1 MSKVEIPVFSM
12 TSKKSN
18 KIERNIK
25 SSARFSVAPMMD
37 WTDRHCRYFHR
48 QFTNKS
54 LLYTE
59 MVAAAAL
66 VRGKAYHLLDYSIE
80 EHPLA
85 LQIGGSD
92 PIELAEAAAIGEA
105 LGYDEINLNVGCPS
119 DRVQSG
125 SFGAVLMKN
134 PKLVASCCEAMKKST
149 SADITVKC
157 RIGVDDQDPEQILPE
172 FLNHI
177 YSSGVRRVI
186 IHARKA
192 ILNGLSP
199 KENRVIPQLDYEIVF
214 KMKEK
219 FPNLHISLNG
229 GVTNLSVAQQLLAKG
244 VDGVMIGRT
253 AYQQPTQVL
262 SEVDRKIFGE
272 EAISSPF
279 DIAEQMRPYLKE
291 HCDKG
296 GKPHQ
301 VIRHMNGLFFGL
313 PGAKTWRQYLSNIS
327 LHKNID
333 FYDEAL
339 AAVSKST
346 NKSAA

>member
-1 MSKVEIPVFSM
+1 M
-12 TSKKSN
+12 TLIKSN
-18 KIERNIK
+18 RTKSKIE

-48 QFTNKS
+48 KFTNRS

-66 VRGKAYHLLDYSIE
+66 VQGKAYHLLDYSDE

-85 LQIGGSD
+85 LQLGGSD
-92 PIELAEAAAIGEA
+92 PIQLAEAASIGQSR
-105 LGYDEINLNVGCPS
+105 GYDEINLNVGCPS

-134 PKLVASCCEAMKKST
+134 PKLVAACGEAMKKST
-149 SADITVKC
+149 SVDITVKC
-157 RIGVDDQDPEQILPE
+157 RIGVDDQDPEQILPK

-177 YSSGVRRVI
+177 SNSGVSRVI

-192 ILNGLSP
+192 ILKGLSP
-199 KENRVIPQLDYEIVF
+199 KENRDIPPLDYEIVF

-229 GVTNLSVAQQLLAKG
+229 GVTNLSAANDLLAKG
-244 VDGVMIGRT
+244 IDGVMIGRS
-253 AYQQPTQVL
+253 AYQQPTQIL
-262 SEVDRKIFGE
+262 SEVDKNIFDE
-272 EAISSPF
+272 KVIRSPF
-279 DIAEQMRPYLKE
+279 DIAEEMRPYLKD
-291 HCDKG
+291 HFDKG

-301 VIRHMNGLFFGL
+301 VTRHMIGLFHGL
-313 PGAKTWRQYLSNIS
+313 PGAKIWRQYLSNTL
-327 LHKNID
+327 LHNNID

-339 AAVSKST
+339 MGVCNSM

>member
-1 MSKVEIPVFSM
+1 M
-12 TSKKSN
+12 TLIKSN
-18 KIERNIK
+18 RTKSKIE

-48 QFTNKS
+48 KFTNRS

-66 VRGKAYHLLDYSIE
+66 VQGKAYHLLDYSNE

-85 LQIGGSD
+85 LQLGGSD
-92 PIELAEAAAIGEA
+92 PIQLAEAASIGQSR
-105 LGYDEINLNVGCPS
+105 GYDEINLNVGCPS

-134 PKLVASCCEAMKKST
+134 PKLVAASCEAMKKNT
-149 SADITVKC
+149 SVDITVKC

-177 YSSGVRRVI
+177 YNSGVNRVI

-192 ILNGLSP
+192 ILKGLSP
-199 KENRVIPQLDYEIVF
+199 KENRDIPPLNYEIVF

-219 FPNLHISLNG
+219 FPNFHISLNG
-229 GVTNLSVAQQLLAKG
+229 GVTSLSAANDLLAKG
-244 VDGVMIGRT
+244 IDGVMIGRS
-253 AYQQPTQVL
+253 AYQQPMQIL
-262 SEVDRKIFGE
+262 SEVDKNIFDE
-272 EAISSPF
+272 KVIRSPF
-279 DIAEQMRPYLKE
+279 HIAEAMRPYLKE
-291 HCDKG
+291 HCEKG

-301 VIRHMNGLFFGL
+301 VTRHMIGLFHGL
-313 PGAKTWRQYLSNIS
+313 PGAKIWRQSISNTL
-327 LHKNID
+327 LHNSID

-339 AAVSKST
+339 AAVVNSM